1 MIPLL
6 SKKCELLNPNPTLLN
21 KKLWRYGPRICVL
34 MSSPGDSDACSTIIY
49 WETSFPKWFR
59 TWGSLKPV
67 LLIYCIVYW
76 SSFSLLDTSV
86 PSTGYKLRRH
96 HFSIQHWEF
105 SISTND
111 YHMEQGPQGNGLFIL
126 DAFELKELV
135 NNLLVFYFFS
145 WRYSV
150 RPSEIL
156 GGLSEK
162 MEQ

>member
-1 MIPLL
+1 
-6 SKKCELLNPNPTLLN
+6 
-21 KKLWRYGPRICVL
+21 
-34 MSSPGDSDACSTIIY
+34 
-49 WETSFPKWFR
+49 
-59 TWGSLKPV
+59 
-67 LLIYCIVYW
+67 
-76 SSFSLLDTSV
+76 
-86 PSTGYKLRRH
+86 
-96 HFSIQHWEF
+96 
-105 SISTND
+105 
-111 YHMEQGPQGNGLFIL
+111 MEQGPQGNGLFIL